1 MLQLWRQERRGR
13 RGGRG
18 QRPVRPDQPVKKLP
32 REVEAKLLVRNLA
45 VLSRLARLRF
55 LGPFLRISSDPERQ
69 ENRYLDTKDLRLR
82 KARAVLKIRRVGG
95 KTEITF
101 KRELSHCGG
110 VSERIEVT
118 GPEAVLRARKIV
130 GSRSLQEILNLCT
143 FRRRL
148 LFACGK
154 DKIELDLDQVDV
166 FQGGRK
172 IARHW
177 EAELENRS
185 AGEERFREALAEL
198 KRSFRGELRSSRVP
212 KVEIGLRLLRKEMNR

>member
-1 MLQLWRQERRGR
+1 MKR
-13 RGGRG
+13 
-18 QRPVRPDQPVKKLP
+18 LP
-32 REVEAKLLVRNLA
+32 REVEAKFLVKNPA
-45 VLSRLARLRF
+45 VLSRLARLRS
-55 LGPFLRISSDPERQ
+55 LGSFRRISSRPERQ
-69 ENRYLDTKDLRLR
+69 ENRYLDTQDLRLR
-82 KARAVLKIRRVGG
+82 QARAILKTRRVGA
-95 KTEITF
+95 KTEMTF
-101 KRELSHCGG
+101 KREISYRRG

-130 GSRSLQEILNLCT
+130 GSRPLQEILNLRT

-166 FQGGRK
+166 LQGGRK

-177 EAELENRS
+177 EAELENRA

-198 KRSFRGELRSSRVP
+198 KRSFRGDLRPSRVP